1 MTTFTQIIKNRS
13 FYCLVCS
20 LVFMLGAISTLAA
33 QTSQVDS
40 LQNLLET
47 DLPDSTRVDVLNSL
61 GDIVRRSSPQEGMTY
76 FEEILAIAE
85 ENDNERYRAIALGG
99 IGSCYRDLGELDTAE
114 DYWNQALAL
123 GKSLK
128 DTVGLGKM
136 YSNLGILY
144 EIRGDLDTATLL
156 YEQSLGFLAQQEE
169 ETFELAAARN
179 NLGLVYEKQGNY
191 AKSAEYFLASLAGFE
206 ELAMDRGI
214 AVVLGN
220 LGMVYYKRKEYDQA
234 IEYYHQSIGM
244 KKKLNNLLGLAS
256 SYNNLGGLYETTN
269 KLDSALFYHQKSLEI
284 KEQVGNPL
292 EISAS
297 YNNIGIAHYRLEDY
311 ERARDYQL
319 KAYEIARQEESN
331 SDLARSAADLG
342 RAYLKLGQS
351 DLAERYLQEA
361 LTLSERVGERE
372 NSLKVYG
379 SLYEVYKRRGDFRA
393 FDFYEKYVALKDS
406 LRSDEQTR
414 EITRL
419 EMQYEFDK
427 EKEILELERQQ
438 NEALLQSQI
447 QRQRLIRNASL
458 GGLGA
463 GMAILFVLWQS
474 YRQKQES
481 NRQLEEQRDTIQ
493 RALEDRETLLKEIH
507 HRVKNNLQIISS
519 LLSLQSRQIAD
530 PKALEAIQ
538 EGRNR
543 VNSMALIH
551 KNLYQDENLVG
562 VDTLEYIDKLTE
574 SLIAS
579 YNINLDHITI
589 EKDIDRMKL
598 DVDTIIPLGLILNE
612 LISNSLKYAFPS
624 EQQGKIKT
632 VLKKKPDG
640 FHLEV
645 ADNGK
650 GLPPDFDIENLKS
663 LGFRLVKAFAQ
674 KLNAELKVRSGEGT
688 RIELFVPNERF
699 V

>member
-1 MTTFTQIIKNRS
+1 MKI
-13 FYCLVCS
+13 YLY
-20 LVFMLGAISTLAA
+20 
-33 QTSQVDS
+33 
-40 LQNLLET
+40 
-47 DLPDSTRVDVLNSL
+47 LPD
-61 GDIVRRSSPQEGMTY
+61 
-76 FEEILAIAE
+76 
-85 ENDNERYRAIALGG
+85 
-99 IGSCYRDLGELDTAE
+99 
-114 DYWNQALAL
+114 ALAL
-123 GKSLK
+123 QRIALMIWLCGAPFLLTAQPPEIDSLKSLLAEAPPVEQKMEVLNNLGLAYQRYDPKQGLVYHEEALQLALQEGDTTQWLVALTGKGNCYKGLGDVDAAEETWQQVLDVSELRK
-128 DTVGLGKM
+128 DTIRMAKM
-136 YSNLGILY
+136 YVNLGILQ
-144 EIRGDLDTATLL
+144 EIRGNLNAAIAAYAKGLPLL
-156 YEQSLGFLAQQEE
+156 EQRG
-169 ETFELAAARN
+169 ETFSAAATYN
-179 NLGLVYEKQGNY
+179 NMGLVAEKQGDY
-191 AKSAEYFLASLAGFE
+191 AQAVEYFLQSLERFE
-206 ELAMDRGI
+206 EIESDRGASAI
-214 AVVLGN
+214 LGN
-220 LGMVYYKRKEYDQA
+220 LGMVFYKQKEFDEALEYYKRSLA
-234 IEYYHQSIGM
+234 IDLKM
-244 KKKLNNLLGLAS
+244 KDIVGIANV
-256 SYNNLGGLYETTN
+256 YNNIGGLYETTDQ
-269 KLDSALFYHQKSLEI
+269 LDSAIYYHKKSLEI
-284 KEQVGNPL
+284 KQEIGNPL
-292 EISAS
+292 AICAT
-297 YNNIGIAHYRLEDY
+297 YNNLGIAYYRAKNY
-311 ERARDYQL
+311 AQARDYQL
-319 KAYEIARQEESN
+319 KAYEIAQQEESN
-331 SDLARSAADLG
+331 SDLARTSADLG
-342 RAYLKLGQS
+342 RAYLKLGQTN
-351 DLAERYLQEA
+351 LAERYLRES
-361 LTLSERVGERE
+361 LTLSEQVGERE
-372 NSLKVYG
+372 NSLKVYK
-379 SLYEVYKRRGDFRA
+379 SLYELYKSQEDFRA
-393 FDFYEKYVALKDS
+393 FDFYEKYVNLNDS
-406 LRSDEQTR
+406 LRNDEQTR

-427 EKEILELERQQ
+427 EKEILALERQQ

-463 GMAILFVLWQS
+463 GMSILFVLWQS

-481 NRQLEEQRDTIQ
+481 NRQLEEQRDTVQ

-562 VDTLEYIDKLTE
+562 VDTIEYIDKLTE
-574 SLIAS
+574 SLVSS

-612 LISNSLKYAFPS
+612 LISNSLKYAFPN

-632 VLKKKPDG
+632 ILKKKDDG
-640 FHLEV
+640 LHLQV

-674 KLNAELKVRSGEGT
+674 KLNAELKIHSGEGT
-688 RIELFVPNERF
+688 RIELFVPKEKL